1 MPFRLSTL
9 VCLATLICLATLGG
23 QCTALAD
30 IVPTTNSSLAA
41 ATRIL
46 DRAKAAAAT
55 DCAKPA
61 DVLVRVLCA
70 GRLRVGLRSYYPGFS
85 VRDDTG
91 TFVGFEPD
99 IARRIAAFLGVP
111 LVAVTVDTTSRIPMV
126 ANGQV
131 DLVLATMGHTLQ
143 RGAEVRFIRPHYYA
157 SQTAIVGARDSPV
170 HDWADL
176 AGLTVCLPIGANSNL
191 DFIRHHVRI
200 LTFDHPEH
208 LLDALRFGECAFIV
222 QDDTFFAASLADPA
236 WAASY
241 DIKFR
246 FAPLPWGMA
255 VASANTVQFAA
266 LLDDLSIAFL
276 ADNVFLDLARANK
289 IDTSFLE
296 SQRQKW
302 TGAAC
307 VSAEGGPLT
316 SCLTPPVDNANLTD
330 ISAAAPYAT
339 WLEQRMARVFGVRID
354 LTLFTHQS
362 TFDLLAEG
370 IAFTLALIVGT
381 QVSTLM
387 FALGLG
393 RLMTTGPLAVRRGV
407 AALTAAGHVTPLP
420 LLIFFA
426 YVISGGIVRYSA
438 AVGLVAAVVAIG
450 FYNGS
455 NAARAIDEANRT
467 LLRRDAATP
476 ARATDDRGSGFFRA
490 IALASVQ
497 LVAFLINAA
506 KGSPAAGMIGVPDFL
521 NVVTD
526 LTASSPERF
535 SMYVI
540 LLVFYVGLV
549 SLVILLLSLLRAALV
564 PRAAGST

>member
-1 MPFRLSTL
+1 LRLVIL
-9 VCLATLICLATLGG
+9 IVLATVCG
-23 QCTALAD
+23 QAAGLAD
-30 IVPTTNSSLAA
+30 SATTTNPSLAA
-41 ATRIL
+41 AMRIL
-46 DRAKAAAAT
+46 ERAKAAAAT
-55 DCAKPA
+55 DCTQQA

-85 VRDDTG
+85 VRDETG
-91 TFVGFEPD
+91 TFTGFEPD
-99 IARRIAAFLGVP
+99 IARRIAAFLGVQP
-111 LVAVTVDTTSRIPMV
+111 VLVAVDTTSRIPMV

-131 DLVLATMGHTLQ
+131 DLVIATMGHTVQ
-143 RGAEVRFIRPHYYA
+143 RGAEVRFIRPHYYV

-176 AGLTVCLPIGANSNL
+176 AGQTVCLPIGANSNL

-222 QDDTFFAASLADPA
+222 QDDTFFAASLADPDWSA
-236 WAASY
+236 RY
-241 DIKFR
+241 GIKFR

-255 VASANTVQFAA
+255 VASTNTVQFAT
-266 LLDDLSIAFL
+266 LLDDLSIAFI
-276 ADNVFLDLARANK
+276 ADDVFLDLAKANK

-302 TGAAC
+302 TSVAC
-307 VSAEGGPLT
+307 ITAEGGPQT
-316 SCLTPPVDNANLTD
+316 ACFTPPVDNANLTD

-339 WLEQRMARVFGVRID
+339 WLEQQMASLFGLRID
-354 LTLFTHQS
+354 LSLFTHQS
-362 TFDLLAEG
+362 TFDLLLEG
-370 IAFTLALIVGT
+370 VAFTLALIVGT
-381 QVSTLM
+381 QVSTLV
-387 FALGLG
+387 FALGFG
-393 RLMTTGPLAVRRGV
+393 RLMTTGPLAIRRGV

-467 LLRRDAATP
+467 LQRRDAATST
-476 ARATDDRGSGFFRA
+476 RAADGRGAGFFRA
-490 IALASVQ
+490 LALASVQ

-535 SMYVI
+535 SMYVM

-549 SLVILLLSLLRAALV
+549 SLVILLLSLLRATLV
-564 PRAAGST
+564 PRAPGQN